1 VACPGY
7 GLTNVEVVQGDG
19 RDTGLPRGSFDL
31 VHERLVLVNVPD
43 PGQILEEMAALV
55 CPGGVV
61 VWTRVLDAVQA
72 VSLQAGQDCFI
83 GRRLAAL
90 MRGAGLVEVQQ
101 EVSVTER
108 PVGHPRRMQ
117 LVQWSENIR
126 ERLIVGGFFSDA
138 ELTDALA
145 TLRRHLEDREI
156 FQLSGVAFR
165 AWGRKPR

>member
-1 VACPGY
+1 
-7 GLTNVEVVQGDG
+7 
-19 RDTGLPRGSFDL
+19 
-31 VHERLVLVNVPD
+31 VLVNVPD
-43 PGQILEEMAALV
+43 PEQILAEMAALV
-55 CPGGVV
+55 RPGGVV
-61 VWTRVLDAVQA
+61 AAWEADWVSWLCYPTHPVWTRVMDAVQA
-72 VSLQAGQDCFI
+72 VSLRAGQDCFI

-90 MRGAGLVEVQQ
+90 MRGAGLVEVRQ

-117 LVQWSENIR
+117 LVQWAENIR

-165 AWGRKPR
+165 AWGRKPG